1 MRVFAGES
9 TVEVKGRGIGGRNQE
24 VALAAALLIEGE
36 DDLIVA
42 SLGTDGVDGPTGAAG
57 GVADGATVT
66 RGRRLGLSAPD
77 HLLRN
82 DSNPY
87 LLATGDLLVTG
98 PTGTNVG
105 DLMVVWN
112 VTQYLVLST

>member
-9 TVEVKGRGIGGRNQE
+9 TVEVKGGGIGGRNQE
-24 VALAAALLIEGE
+24 VALAAALLIDGE
-36 DDLIVA
+36 DDLVVA

-57 GVADGATVT
+57 GVADGATVS

-77 HLLRN
+77 HLVRN
-82 DSNPY
+82 DSHSY

-112 VTQYLVLST
+112 WKY

>member
-1 MRVFAGES
+1 MGPPEPP
-9 TVEVKGRGIGGRNQE
+9 E
-24 VALAAALLIEGE
+24 
-36 DDLIVA
+36 A
-42 SLGTDGVDGPTGAAG
+42 SPTGPPSPGDA
-57 GVADGATVT
+57 
-66 RGRRLGLSAPD
+66 RLGLSAPD
-77 HLLRN
+77 HLVRN

-112 VTQYLVLST
+112 SSST